1 MQRHPNLRFSFT
13 LAAIA
18 STQSGQASLNPHGQ
32 SVMRI
37 IQRAGL
43 KNYFVNLMVMN
54 FGSAQPS
61 NCVVNAE
68 QCDMSASAIQA
79 VRNFAKQYNVPL
91 QRIEITPMI
100 GMNDVRAN
108 VFTLADAQ
116 ALASFSRSSRLGG
129 LHFWSLNRDGPCD
142 KQYEG
147 AASTCSSLAG
157 LRKLDF
163 TNAFALDL
171 R

>member
-1 MQRHPNLRFSFT
+1 
-13 LAAIA
+13 
-18 STQSGQASLNPHGQ
+18 
-32 SVMRI
+32 
-37 IQRAGL
+37 
-43 KNYFVNLMVMN
+43 
-54 FGSAQPS
+54 
-61 NCVVNAE
+61 
-68 QCDMSASAIQA
+68 MSASAMQA

-116 ALASFSRSSRLGG
+116 ALASFARSNRLGG

-147 AASTCSSLAG
+147 ATSTCSSLAG